1 MPYSTRASSFNPNI
15 FAALF
20 NASDFLSNA
29 SLRASLARCHLA
41 LLVTIF
47 VLATKTDVQPNFV
60 SGGHLFALDQK
71 NEREDKISCAFHANG
86 S

>member
-1 MPYSTRASSFNPNI
+1 
-15 FAALF
+15 
-20 NASDFLSNA
+20 
-29 SLRASLARCHLA
+29 LA

-60 SGGHLFALDQK
+60 SWGHLFALDQK
-71 NEREDKISCAFHANG
+71 NEREDQISCAFHANA

>member
-1 MPYSTRASSFNPNI
+1 M
-15 FAALF
+15 
-20 NASDFLSNA
+20 
-29 SLRASLARCHLA
+29 A

-71 NEREDKISCAFHANG
+71 MNVKTNFMCLSCEWEFNELLLEAHAKFQTNPLG
-86 S
+86 YARVTAQAPTVAPG

>member
-1 MPYSTRASSFNPNI
+1 
-15 FAALF
+15 
-20 NASDFLSNA
+20 
-29 SLRASLARCHLA
+29 
-41 LLVTIF
+41 LVTIF

-86 S
+86 SEIRYYLRFMRSFRQIRPDTHELWPMALAPG

>member
-1 MPYSTRASSFNPNI
+1 MPYSTKAST
-15 FAALF
+15 
-20 NASDFLSNA
+20 
-29 SLRASLARCHLA
+29 
-41 LLVTIF
+41 LVTIF